1 MTILNFRAQTQ
12 NERLQKMCVAYRLKP
27 KEKRRKYYEQALEAF
42 SLNQD
47 AWESWRW
54 ATALSLLETEA
65 DQRWV

>member
-1 MTILNFRAQTQ
+1 
-12 NERLQKMCVAYRLKP
+12 MCVAYRLKP